1 MPNLYMLTNDVED
14 LYQKLMQSVDEE
26 TGEIDTEI
34 ANALAVKK
42 EEFDKK
48 AIAVGTV
55 YRRFDITIDQIDA
68 EIKRLTDIKEKAK
81 KVRERLKN
89 SLKTA
94 CEKLGV
100 EKIDGISAR
109 ISFTQSQKTIV
120 DNETLIPDGYFNIT
134 ISKKPDLTKIKKDI
148 NSGVQ
153 VPGAHVENC
162 KNIQIK

>member
-68 EIKRLTDIKEKAK
+68 EILKN
-81 KVRERLKN
+81 RLK
-89 SLKTA
+89 
-94 CEKLGV
+94 KL
-100 EKIDGISAR
+100 
-109 ISFTQSQKTIV
+109 
-120 DNETLIPDGYFNIT
+120 
-134 ISKKPDLTKIKKDI
+134 
-148 NSGVQ
+148 
-153 VPGAHVENC
+153 ENV
-162 KNIQIK
+162 